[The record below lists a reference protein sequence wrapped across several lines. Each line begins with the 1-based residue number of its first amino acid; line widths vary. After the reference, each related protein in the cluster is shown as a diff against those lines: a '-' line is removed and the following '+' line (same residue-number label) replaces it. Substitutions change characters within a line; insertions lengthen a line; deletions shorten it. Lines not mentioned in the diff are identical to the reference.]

1 MSVLHS
7 NQRTIGKEGSLSGVG
22 IHTGV
27 KSTVFFKPA
36 PANTGVRFSK
46 KGVRVDNTRVEA
58 DTQRCTSI
66 GVGENKIQ
74 TVEHLLAAFSGL
86 GITNILIDVDGPE
99 MPILDG
105 SAALFVKFLKELGIV
120 NQAQKNEVFRIK
132 EPIFCYEDGKV
143 LAMYPAE
150 EFSVAYTLDYNHPWL
165 QNQKVEFV
173 LTPEIFE
180 KEIAPARTFCTEKE
194 AQELKKNGFGLGGS
208 LENTVVISDEGVL
221 NQTLRYSDECA
232 RHKVLDILGDLNLL
246 GFPVAG
252 RVVGLRSG
260 HSLNRK
266 LIEEIKKQRGTM
278 ETKQHRE
285 VTEKDPMQLEEI
297 KKILPHRYPFLLVD
311 RIIEIKGSKAVGIK
325 NLSGN
330 EPFFQGHFPERPVMP
345 GVLMIEA
352 LAQVGGVLMLS
363 KSENRGK
370 IAYLVGV
377 NNARFRRTVV
387 PGDQLR
393 LEVEV
398 IKMKSKVGVVQ
409 AVASVDG
416 EEACNAE
423 IMFTLVD

>member
-1 MSVLHS
+1 M
-7 NQRTIGKEGSLSGVG
+7 SGVG

-36 PANTGVRFSK
+36 PANTGIQIYK
-46 KGVRVDNTRVEA
+46 KGVRVNNAWVEA
-58 DTQRCTSI
+58 DRQRCTSI
-66 GVGENKIQ
+66 GAGENRIQ
-74 TVEHLLAAFSGL
+74 TVEHLFAALSGL
-86 GITNILIDVDGPE
+86 GVTNILIDIDGPE
-99 MPILDG
+99 IPILDG
-105 SAALFVKFLKELGIV
+105 SAALFVKFFKELGIID
-120 NQAQKNEVFRIK
+120 QAEKNEFFRLK
-132 EPIFCYEDGKV
+132 EPIFCYEGSKA

-150 EFSVAYTLDYNHPWL
+150 EFSVAYMLDYNHPRL
-165 QNQKVEFV
+165 QNQKVEFG

-208 LENTVVISDEGVL
+208 LENTVVISDQGAL
-221 NQTLRYSDECA
+221 NQTLRYPDECA

-260 HSLNRK
+260 HSLNKK
-266 LIEEIKKQRGTM
+266 LMEEIKKQRGTM
-278 ETKQHRE
+278 ETIQHRD
-285 VTEKDPMQLEEI
+285 VTPENPMLLEEI
-297 KKILPHRYPFLLVD
+297 KKILPHRYPFLMVD
-311 RIIEIKGSKAVGIK
+311 RVTEIKENKAVGIK

-352 LAQVGGVLMLS
+352 LAQLGGVLILS
-363 KSENRGK
+363 KGENRGK
-370 IAYLVGV
+370 IAYLVSV
-377 NNARFRRTVV
+377 NNARFRKTVV

-398 IKMKSKVGVVQ
+398 TKMKSRIGMVH
-409 AVASVDG
+409 AVASVGGD
-416 EEACNAE
+416 EVCDAD
-423 IMFTLVD
+423 IMFALAD